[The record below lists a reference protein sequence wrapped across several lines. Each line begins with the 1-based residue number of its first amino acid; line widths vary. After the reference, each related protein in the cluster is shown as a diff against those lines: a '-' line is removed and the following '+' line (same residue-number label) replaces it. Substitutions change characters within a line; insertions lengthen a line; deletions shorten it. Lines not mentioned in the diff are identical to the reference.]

1 MLKKMSQIL
10 NLADYSNKS
19 IVVRGKDTNAT
30 RSRKEE
36 LKKLGGIYNPR
47 LRTDNENI
55 SPGWIFPTKDK
66 DKIQNYINNV
76 NFSSTEKEKQASHT
90 NDNKKM
96 KHKTRFIDTFEPQ
109 LSKKRRISNDK
120 ENPYLYVF
128 CIFIIYLIFTTTTF
142 VFLTASARTRIIS
155 SDSLPSF
162 YSSTLFGFHVDTENI
177 QNLTGHLGGYLTWIF
192 NISSN
197 IL

>member
-30 RSRKEE
+30 RSGKEE

-55 SPGWIFPTKDK
+55 SPGWIFTTKDK

-142 VFLTASARTRIIS
+142 VFLTASARTRFIS

-162 YSSTLFGFHVDTENI
+162 YSSIFFGSHINTENI
-177 QNLTGHLGGYLTWIF
+177 HYLTGHLGSYLTWF
-192 NISSN
+192 CNISSN

>member
-19 IVVRGKDTNAT
+19 IVVRGKDTDAT

-47 LRTDNENI
+47 LRTENENI

-96 KHKTRFIDTFEPQ
+96 KHKTRFIDSFEPQ
-109 LSKKRRISNDK
+109 LSKKRRISKDK
-120 ENPYLYVF
+120 EKSYSYVF
-128 CIFIIYLIFTTTTF
+128 WIFIVYSIFTTTLF
-142 VFLTASARTRIIS
+142 VFPSASTRTRFVS

-162 YSSTLFGFHVDTENI
+162 YSSIFFGSHINTENI
-177 QNLTGHLGGYLTWIF
+177 QNLTGHLGSYLTWIC